1 MNKIIHYKYLPCLI
15 PVLGSIAM
23 ALQFLTMRTV
33 DEKGLVTSGHFGH
46 ILAWVIAVIA
56 TALVCLCVLKL
67 KGSNRYRANFPASLI
82 GAIGS
87 FVLAAGIGISLIFYA
102 SGSDILAILWRIVGV
117 LAIPS
122 LVFTGIC
129 RMNGKQP
136 EFFFHGAV
144 CLFFALHLV
153 CCCRVWSS
161 ETQLARYGFALLASI
176 GLMLTGYYHSAFVAG
191 IGTRRMQ
198 LFTGLMT
205 GFFCLAAIPGSG
217 NPVLYLTGAAWA
229 LTNLCVLTPRKRRPR
244 PEPAPEN

>member
-1 MNKIIHYKYLPCLI
+1 
-15 PVLGSIAM
+15 
-23 ALQFLTMRTV
+23 
-33 DEKGLVTSGHFGH
+33 
-46 ILAWVIAVIA
+46 
-56 TALVCLCVLKL
+56 
-67 KGSNRYRANFPASLI
+67 
-82 GAIGS
+82 
-87 FVLAAGIGISLIFYA
+87 
-102 SGSDILAILWRIVGV
+102 
-117 LAIPS
+117 
-122 LVFTGIC
+122 
-129 RMNGKQP
+129 MNGKQP

-229 LTNLCVLTPRKRRPR
+229 LTNLCVLTPPKRRPR
-244 PEPAPEN
+244 PKPVPEN